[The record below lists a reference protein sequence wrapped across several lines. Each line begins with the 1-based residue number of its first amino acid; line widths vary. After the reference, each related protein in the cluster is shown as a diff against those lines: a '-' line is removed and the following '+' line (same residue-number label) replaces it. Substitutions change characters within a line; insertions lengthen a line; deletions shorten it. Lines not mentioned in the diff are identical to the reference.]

1 MKKPALKIVLALALC
16 FALLFSFA
24 AVAQAKTASPN
35 IIAYSVYSSAGT
47 YTHSTSFTVY
57 ADKVWEPNGL
67 PIADV
72 QFSIWTKSDKSDLK
86 TFSGTRDNDNWRVLI
101 NTWQFDNAYG
111 KYRVYAYGIDTA
123 GRKAL
128 VGGVTVTVAPEN
140 ITSTATDFYTSVPK
154 NGAFYTYVKGA
165 TNDADDVAKINLRV
179 WANGLE
185 STEKWYPMQNMGK
198 GTWRVQVNISDF
210 AFYHGWYTLKAYTVN
225 SVGAQSYVSTIY
237 VQVP

>member
-16 FALLFSFA
+16 LALVFSFA
-24 AVAQAKTASPN
+24 SVAQAKTAGPN

-47 YTHSTSFTVY
+47 YTHNTSFCVY

-72 QFSIWTKSDKSDLK
+72 QFSIWTKSDKSDMR
-86 TFSGTRDNDNWRVLI
+86 TFSGTRDGDNWRVLI
-101 NTWQFDNAYG
+101 HTWQFNNAWG
-111 KYRVYAYGIDTA
+111 KYHVYAYGIDTA
-123 GRKAL
+123 GKKAL

-140 ITSTATDFYTSVPK
+140 ITSTASNFYAAPAK
-154 NGAFYTYVKGA
+154 NGAFYVYVTGA
-165 TNDADDVAKINLRV
+165 ANDADDVANINLRV

-185 STEKWYPMQNMGK
+185 STEKWYPMQNIGK
-198 GTWRVQVNISDF
+198 DTWRVQVNISDF

-237 VQVP
+237 EDVP